1 MSAVTLHVKS
11 PIEELP
17 VIDAQAVS
25 PASDHY
31 VCQCMALT
39 RDDLLEA
46 MRSGATTV
54 KALSAQT
61 GAGSACGGCLPKLA
75 ELTAETLWAK
85 AKCLDIIERNEKVR
99 SFRFEIPEAF
109 AADGFEAGQ
118 RIVVQ
123 ALVQGVAV
131 QRPYTLT
138 SASTCRDYFEI
149 TVQREPHGV
158 MSNWLFDSLQP
169 GDEVAL
175 LPPGGSCFFVSYEPR
190 PLVCLVGGI
199 GLTPA
204 LGIARSFAS
213 IHSHR
218 RVHIDHSVT
227 SREKAICDSE
237 LESYYPSTTFHLRL
251 TGEEGRIASAEI
263 LALSQKFAD
272 ADWLICGSQQFQDGI
287 RALLDEQEILPHRIH
302 VESFTAANPQRDD
315 GRDTDPA
322 ASQRQRTIVGCVTL
336 AAIAAFV
343 AQGLFVGEWP
353 LLHQLQKSILY
364 SALTGMAVMLFVL
377 LQWRLSYVRAL
388 GNRLDASR
396 AYGLHIAIGPI
407 VLGAMWLHST
417 HFGYALSM
425 AVSVSFLLSLAS
437 GAVLGARPRSEKWKW
452 PRRIIV
458 GSHILLTCAG
468 SGLALVHGFTALWF

>member
-1 MSAVTLHVKS
+1 MTLEVKN
-11 PIEELP
+11 PIQELP
-17 VIDAQAVS
+17 AVAAPPLA
-25 PASDHY
+25 PADDQF
-31 VCQCMALT
+31 VCQCMSIA
-39 RDDLLEA
+39 RADLLEA

-61 GAGSACGGCLPKLA
+61 GAGTACGGCLPKLA

-85 AKCLDIIERNEKVR
+85 ARCLQIVERNENVR
-99 SFRFEIPEAF
+99 SFRFQIPDAF
-109 AADGFEAGQ
+109 ASDGFEAGQ

-123 ALVQGVAV
+123 VLVDGVKV

-138 SASTCRDYFEI
+138 SASTCMDHYEI
-149 TVQREPHGV
+149 TVQREPGGV
-158 MSNWLFDSLQP
+158 LSNWLFDCLEP
-169 GDEVAL
+169 GDEVSL
-175 LPPGGSCFFVSYEPR
+175 LPPGGSCSFVSYDPR
-190 PLVCLVGGI
+190 PLICLVGGI

-213 IHSHR
+213 IGSKR

-227 SREKAICDSE
+227 SRDQAICDSE
-237 LESYYPSTTFHLRL
+237 LAAFYPSTTFHLRL
-251 TGEEGRIASAEI
+251 TGEEGRITSADV
-263 LALSQKFAD
+263 LALSRKFAD
-272 ADWLICGSQQFQDGI
+272 ADWLICGSQGFQDGV
-287 RALLDEQEILPHRIH
+287 RALLEERGISPHRIH
-302 VESFTAANPQRDD
+302 IESFTAGNSRRDD
-315 GRDTDPA
+315 GRDMVAMP
-322 ASQRQRTIVGCVTL
+322 SQRQRTIVGCLTL

-343 AQGLFVGEWP
+343 AQACFVAQWP
-353 LLHQLQKSILY
+353 LLHRLQTSILY
-364 SALTGMAVMLFVL
+364 SALTGIVLILLTL

-388 GNRLDASR
+388 GSRLETSR

>member
-1 MSAVTLHVKS
+1 MLEVKN

-17 VIDAQAVS
+17 VVDAS
-25 PASDHY
+25 PLPPVDDHF

-61 GAGSACGGCLPKLA
+61 GAGSACGGCQPKLA

-85 AKCLDIIERNEKVR
+85 ARCLDIIERNENVR
-99 SFRFEIPEAF
+99 SFRFQIPDAF
-109 AADGFEAGQ
+109 ATDGFEAGQ
-118 RIVVQ
+118 RIVIQ
-123 ALVQGVAV
+123 ALVNGVAV

-138 SASTCRDYFEI
+138 SASTCRDHYEI
-149 TVQREPHGV
+149 TVQREPDGV

-169 GDEVAL
+169 GDEISL

-237 LESYYPSTTFHLRL
+237 LEAFYPSTTFHLRL
-251 TGEEGRIASAEI
+251 TGEEGRITPADV
-263 LALSQKFAD
+263 LALARKFAD
-272 ADWLICGSQQFQDGI
+272 ADWLICGSQKFQDGV
-287 RALLDEQEILPHRIH
+287 RAMLDERGILPHRIH
-302 VESFTAANPQRDD
+302 IESFTAANAQRNN
-315 GRDTDPA
+315 GRDIESTPTP
-322 ASQRQRTIVGCVTL
+322 SHRQRTIVGCVTL
-336 AAIAAFV
+336 AAIVAFV
-343 AQGLFVGEWP
+343 AQAWFVGQWP
-353 LLHQLQKSILY
+353 VLHHLQKSILY
-364 SALTGMAVMLFVL
+364 SALTGIAVMLFVL

-388 GNRLDASR
+388 GTRLDASR

-407 VLGAMWLHST
+407 ILGAMWLHST

-437 GAVLGARPRSEKWKW
+437 GAVLGARPRSETWKW

-458 GSHILLTCAG
+458 GSHILLTCGG